1 MPDPYRVLIID
12 DEEPILKLLKS
23 EIATEE
29 RLVDTAACAKSG
41 RDLLNKRRYDVVVSD
56 IRLPDADGLELLVEI
71 KGTFPDIEVILITG
85 HGNINNAVEAMRV
98 GAYDYITKP
107 FRLDRVELVIE
118 RAYQRVCLERENR
131 TYRHSKDAL
140 QPPKLIGNS
149 QAIKHIRY
157 LMEKVAP
164 TDAPVLIT
172 GQSGVGKDV
181 VAHGIQALGKRANK
195 PFIIKNCATLQKELM
210 RSELFG
216 HTRGAFTGAMDNRDG
231 LLAFA
236 DTGTLFL
243 DEIGEMPLELQAS
256 FLRVLEAKTYRRVGD
271 KNERRVDVRLLCAT
285 SRNLTE
291 EVEAGRFN
299 EALYHRVNVFSIP
312 IPPLEN
318 RKEDIPLLVEHFLA
332 RMSQARGSGRL
343 TITDKAMGC
352 LIRYHWPGNVR
363 ELRNVLERSVIL
375 ADGDVISDRALPQEL
390 VDHPEGPGDQTA
402 GGQIFSLERLER
414 DHIARALVFHNSNRQ
429 QAAKALGISRK
440 TLYRKLEKYDL
451 A

>member
-1 MPDPYRVLIID
+1 VARRLR
-12 DEEPILKLLKS
+12 KS
-23 EIATEE
+23 AGTSSQAAHDVWVRYTPATP
-29 RLVDTAACAKSG
+29 TA
-41 RDLLNKRRYDVVVSD
+41 
-56 IRLPDADGLELLVEI
+56 ELLVEI
-71 KGTFPDIEVILITG
+71 KGPPRHRVILIPDTATSQ
-85 HGNINNAVEAMRV
+85 AVEAMRV

-107 FRLDRVELVIE
+107 FRLARGELVIE

-243 DEIGEMPLELQAS
+243 DEIGKCPWS
-256 FLRVLEAKTYRRVGD
+256 FRPRSCGYWRPRPTGESGIKTNAESMSGSFAPPA
-271 KNERRVDVRLLCAT
+271 AT
-285 SRNLTE
+285 
-291 EVEAGRFN
+291 
-299 EALYHRVNVFSIP
+299 
-312 IPPLEN
+312 
-318 RKEDIPLLVEHFLA
+318 
-332 RMSQARGSGRL
+332 
-343 TITDKAMGC
+343 
-352 LIRYHWPGNVR
+352 
-363 ELRNVLERSVIL
+363 
-375 ADGDVISDRALPQEL
+375 
-390 VDHPEGPGDQTA
+390 
-402 GGQIFSLERLER
+402 
-414 DHIARALVFHNSNRQ
+414 
-429 QAAKALGISRK
+429 
-440 TLYRKLEKYDL
+440 
-451 A
+451 